1 MRKKRIIIHWSIQ
14 GLCFQTPIVPNRSM
28 LGYGVA
34 GDRAR
39 WWSTHDLNPVKG
51 AEETN
56 RISELIYIGVIPVE
70 LNKAFTVHAVGR
82 TQKNTNK
89 QTLSSLITYHC
100 NPPFTV
106 LCTRKWVRYN
116 ERYVG
121 KQARA
126 SKGGGRR
133 GESSSGIWVSYWNLN
148 FPLEFE
154 FQCLLS

>member
-1 MRKKRIIIHWSIQ
+1 
-14 GLCFQTPIVPNRSM
+14 M

-126 SKGGGRR
+126 SKGGAEG
-133 GESSSGIWVSYWNLN
+133 VKA
-148 FPLEFE
+148 PLEFE
-154 FQCLLS
+154 FHIGI